1 MNQRLILCIVVMIES
16 DSIKL
21 YFRNITQTYVQ
32 SIFIFNRNFYVKS
45 FYKFIKIM
53 KTSFDCIL
61 KMMKSLY
68 EIFETNNHWFF
79 IYHKHYIERFVM
91 IELIYDSCLFHC
103 IELFVVVDFQ
113 IDDILIFVNNDFA
126 IKKNKIIKTINIMF

>member
-1 MNQRLILCIVVMIES
+1 MSLNIRVFNARFVNEIRNENTKKTYEKSRLIIQTYNDSKKNQIFIQSSIIQRMNQRLILCIVVMIES

-45 FYKFIKIM
+45 FYKFVKIM
-53 KTSFDCIL
+53 KTSSDCIL

-68 EIFETNNHWFF
+68 EIFETNN
-79 IYHKHYIERFVM
+79 Y
-91 IELIYDSCLFHC
+91 
-103 IELFVVVDFQ
+103 
-113 IDDILIFVNNDFA
+113 
-126 IKKNKIIKTINIMF
+126 